1 MSNANPIAA
10 MAQIN
15 HWIGVRRVP
24 ATGSAVCIARVGRA
38 SAPTRRRARPDG
50 SSAGD
55 RVYFTMVPFDF
66 QHRTRTIFGTQ
77 TAERTGPLARELG
90 LRTTLLVADPGIVAA
105 GHAAAV
111 ERSLH
116 AASLTVVRYSD
127 FGENP
132 DSDMVA
138 AGARF
143 AAAHPIDGVVAL
155 GGGSSLDCAKGINFL
170 LTNGGEIADYRGYGK
185 AAARL
190 LPMIGIPTT
199 AGTGSE
205 AQSYAVISDAATHM
219 KMACGDPKLAFRVAI
234 LDPTLTCSQPASV
247 TVATGFDA
255 MSHAV
260 ESFVTAKRSPVSDM
274 LAREAW
280 RLIDGNLER

>member
-77 TAERTGPLARELG
+77 TAERSGILARELG
-90 LRTTLLVADPGIVAA
+90 LRSTLLVADPGIVAA

-116 AASLTVVRYSD
+116 AVSLTVVRYSD

-143 AAAHPIDGVVAL
+143 AAAQSIDGIVAL

-185 AAARL
+185 VSTPL
-190 LPMIGIPTT
+190 LPMLGIPTT

-205 AQSYAVISDAATHM
+205 AQSYAVIADARTQM
-219 KMACGDPKLAFRVAI
+219 KMACGDPSPAFRIAI
-234 LDPTLTCSQPASV
+234 LDPELALTAPAQ
-247 TVATGFDA
+247 
-255 MSHAV
+255 
-260 ESFVTAKRSPVSDM
+260 VTAAAGIDAIAHVVETAVTTRRTPLSDTFSHQG
-274 LAREAW
+274 W
-280 RLIDGNLER
+280 RLLSDG